1 MHVHGPW
8 PDMIRA
14 GTYPLLQKLMLTE
27 MARNHFQEKS
37 LLVDTNV
44 KVQYSLLRSIDT
56 FTVTELQNY
65 GSSLRELEPKKLSVK
80 PMSSTIDPYIRAP
93 LD

>member
-1 MHVHGPW
+1 M
-8 PDMIRA
+8 A